1 MKDRIKRILTR
12 MFILTALMTFYQ
24 CSEKPTKPSS
34 SNSLSD
40 QTKYVD
46 VLSKEQESAFDAL
59 NELQINTDEMN
70 RLYSTFAG
78 ISHPC
83 YPPDSTFSIS
93 QTDLLEI
100 MKQFVNNH
108 CTQLNEERRNRLAKL
123 SVLAQQEYT
132 VFHCRDNE
140 THSESNLNGTW
151 VMPNVLGRRD
161 VLIVW

>member
-1 MKDRIKRILTR
+1 
-12 MFILTALMTFYQ
+12 
-24 CSEKPTKPSS
+24 
-34 SNSLSD
+34 
-40 QTKYVD
+40 
-46 VLSKEQESAFDAL
+46 
-59 NELQINTDEMN
+59 MN

-93 QTDLLEI
+93 QTDLLEN